1 MSVVWIDG
9 QVAMAG
15 DMLLGALIDAGA
27 DFDRVRT
34 GLLAL
39 AIDGWTLT
47 REEVRRGAFR
57 AVRVVVH
64 VRGEVADLRFTP
76 IGPGHD
82 HAHDH
87 AHEHG
92 HAHDHG
98 AGNVH
103 RAWKDVRALIVN
115 APLADRVKTRVL
127 AAYGRLAEA
136 EAKLHGMPVD
146 DVELHEVGAVD
157 AIIDI
162 VGVCLALEDL
172 GADTI
177 VATPLP
183 MALGSVNAAHG
194 RIPLPAPATLEALR
208 GWPVFPGNV
217 PGEWVTP
224 TGAALIAALATPGGP
239 PAMTIRAVGHGAG
252 TRDPSAFAN
261 LVRVVVGDV
270 AVSEAGDV
278 VELACNL
285 DDMPGQHVAAAM
297 EHLLAD
303 GALDVWAVPATMKK
317 GRPAVVL
324 QALAKPSDAER
335 LSDVMLRH
343 TTTLGVRRW
352 THTRSVLDRWHET
365 VETVY
370 GPIRVKVGGRAG
382 VAWHVHP
389 EWDDVAAAAARA
401 DVPVAAVHA
410 AALAAWTPSQHR

>member
-27 DFDRVRT
+27 DLDRVRA
-34 GLLAL
+34 GLGSLG
-39 AIDGWTLT
+39 ISGWTME

-57 AVRVVVH
+57 ACRIVVR
-64 VRGEVADLRFTP
+64 VRGEIADLVFVP
-76 IGPGHD
+76 VHD

-87 AHEHG
+87 GHTHEHG
-92 HAHDHG
+92 HGH
-98 AGNVH
+98 VH
-103 RAWKDVRALIVN
+103 RSWKDVRGLIAN
-115 APLADRVKTRVL
+115 APLPDRVKSRAL

-136 EAKLHGMPVD
+136 EAQLHGMPVD
-146 DVELHEVGAVD
+146 DVELHEVGSTD
-157 AIIDI
+157 AIVDI

-183 MALGSVNAAHG
+183 MSLGSVNAAHG
-194 RIPLPAPATLEALR
+194 RIPLPAPATLQALR
-208 GWPVFPGNV
+208 GWPVVPGTV

-252 TRDPSAFAN
+252 TRDPAAFAN

-270 AVSEAGDV
+270 VAAEVGDV

-285 DDMPGQHVAAAM
+285 DDMPGQHVAAAL
-297 EHLLAD
+297 ERLLAE
-303 GALDVWAVPATMKK
+303 GALDAWAVPATMKK
-317 GRPAVVL
+317 GRPAVIVH
-324 QALAKPSDAER
+324 ALAKPSDAER
-335 LSDVMLRH
+335 LSDVLLRH
-343 TTTLGVRRW
+343 TTTLGVRRS
-352 THTRSVLDRWHET
+352 THARAVLDRWVDT
-365 VETVY
+365 VDTAY
-370 GPIRVKVGGRAG
+370 GPIRMKVGGRSG
-382 VAWHVHP
+382 VAWHAHP

-401 DVPVAAVHA
+401 DAPVAAVHGA
-410 AALAAWTPSQHR
+410 AVAAWAGSQPR